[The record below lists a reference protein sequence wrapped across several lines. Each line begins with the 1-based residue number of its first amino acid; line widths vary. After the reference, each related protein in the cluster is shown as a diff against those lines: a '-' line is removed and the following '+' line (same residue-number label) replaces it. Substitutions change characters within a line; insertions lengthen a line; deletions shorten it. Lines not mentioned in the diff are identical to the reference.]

1 MKLKWRRQLLL
12 DYRNCF
18 GSPGGKRVLADLRK
32 KCPLLT
38 EATNASGGVDVNKLL
53 IRTGEANVLKYVY
66 KMLGRD
72 PNEEAVEHA
81 RNETGERQ

>member
-1 MKLKWRRQLLL
+1 MALRWNRQLLI

-18 GSPGGKRVLADLRK
+18 ESPGGKRVLADLRK

-38 EATNASGGVDVNKLL
+38 DALNVSNGIDIHKVL
-53 IRTGEANVLKYVY
+53 IREGEANVLKHIY

-72 PNEEAVEHA
+72 PNEEAVSHA
-81 RNETGERQ
+81 RNKTGE